1 MFNACVHCALGVESS
16 AVLRIFLGE
25 GGHVMRKVVQG
36 PIVALTTYDCQ
47 KWSGLAKT
55 GQGGGAVSIAKVVQL
70 CRRRSLGLLPVMLPQ
85 ALNIFFC

>member
-1 MFNACVHCALGVESS
+1 MRVYIVHWESK
-16 AVLRIFLGE
+16 AVLYLEFFLGE

-47 KWSGLAKT
+47 KWSGLAET

-85 ALNIFFC
+85 ALNISFC